1 LAARPAVAIHFAV
14 ANPKRVL
21 YVLRQYPQVTETYM
35 ETELRALEER
45 GHTVEVLAL
54 NVATD
59 PRRDTHSFRFVP
71 QADRVAIAAACAE
84 IEPDVVHS
92 HELDTARRAYEAAR
106 AADAPFTLRTHSYD
120 VMGLPEERM
129 RELGAYLNDDRCLG
143 VVGFPFAVEPL
154 LRAGVEEEKIRSCFP
169 VVDYERFHSEAENG
183 EALMNLGACQP
194 KKGMGLFL
202 ELAQRMPEREFNLWA
217 VGFGIEEIRRL
228 NDDLGS
234 PVNLM
239 PRTEHHQMPS
249 HYKRHQWLVY
259 TAAQPTVGW
268 PVAIA
273 EAQAAGVGVCM
284 QRIRPDVEEYVGDG
298 GFVFDTLD
306 EVAEIVAEPPPPEV
320 RRRGFAQAA
329 RSDVRNHISILEQL
343 WEAA

>member
-1 LAARPAVAIHFAV
+1 VAS
-14 ANPKRVL
+14 PKRVL

-35 ETELRALEER
+35 ETELRVLEER
-45 GHTVEVLAL
+45 GHTVEVIAL

-59 PRRDTHSFRFVP
+59 PRRDTHSFRYVP
-71 QADRVAIAAACAE
+71 QADEAAIAAAVAE

-92 HELDTARRAYEAAR
+92 HELDTARRACEASR
-106 AADAPFTLRTHSYD
+106 AAGAPFTLRTHSYD

-143 VVGFPFAVEPL
+143 VLGFPFAADPL
-154 LRAGVEEEKIRSCFP
+154 VRAGVREEKIRTCFP
-169 VVDYERFHSEAENG
+169 VVDYERFHSESENG
-183 EALMNLGACQP
+183 EAVMNLGACQP
-194 KKGMGLFL
+194 KKGMRLFI

-217 VGFGIEEIRRL
+217 VGFGIEDIRRL
-228 NDDLGS
+228 NEGLGS
-234 PVNLM
+234 PVNLVA
-239 PRTEHHQMPS
+239 RTEHHEMPA

-259 TAAQPTVGW
+259 TAAERTVGW

-284 QRIRPDVEEYVGDG
+284 QRVRPDVEEYVGDG

-306 EVAEIVAEPPPPEV
+306 EVAEIIAGPPPAEV
-320 RRRGFAQAA
+320 RQRGFEQARKSDA
-329 RSDVRNHISILEQL
+329 RDHISVLEGL
-343 WEAA
+343 WDAA